1 VVNNIFVGQMHVATA
16 LFFFLMAGLMA
27 VVMRAQLALP
37 DSNLVGHGLF
47 NQLFTMHGSMMMF
60 LFATPVVGG
69 MAVYLLPSM
78 MGARDMPF
86 PRLSAYGF
94 WSYFIGGMI
103 FFSSLFFG
111 LAPDGGWFMYPPL
124 TSLEFSP
131 GINADFWLL
140 GIAFIEISVIAAAIE
155 IVVGIFRTRAPGM
168 TLDKLPVY
176 TWAMLVFAAMIIFA
190 FPALVLGTLML
201 ELERAFDWPFF
212 IAERGGDSLLWQHL
226 FWFFG
231 HPEVY
236 IIFIP
241 AAGMVSMIVPVMAQT
256 PLVGYRLVVLAL
268 IATGFFSFGL
278 WVHHMFATGMPKVS
292 LSFFSAASMAVA
304 IPSGIQVFAWIA
316 TIAAGRLKL
325 TVPTLFILGFLFIFT
340 LGGLTG
346 VMVAMIPFDWQAHDT
361 YFIVA
366 HLHYVLIGGLVFPL
380 FAALYFW
387 APMASRKPLSE
398 TLGRWAF
405 GLIFVGVNVTFFPM
419 HLTGLL
425 GMPRRVYTFP
435 AGLGWDE
442 LNLIS
447 SLGAVLLTVGV
458 GVIVFDFARNFR
470 SSALNNA
477 GNIWNA
483 DTLEWSMGRAYSM
496 RSIPIVASR
505 HPLWDQPELA
515 ADVGAGHYYMPAAP
529 TGGRETLITSPID
542 ARPQYVLQLPSA
554 DWAPIARRAV
564 HGRILLVPDLQD
576 GRAGPGLRC
585 RSARRVHLVAVAD
598 RSRRDARSVDIGGG
612 ITVPVYATGT
622 DSHSWWAMVTL
633 LVAIAT
639 LFTSLVFS
647 YSLSVDGQS
656 ARLAARRGVPSA
668 SLAARHC
675 RLCCTWPPAW
685 PWLWRAPRS
694 DVAPGRSGIATP
706 ALLGVAVM
714 LLVAAASIEIL
725 THWQSGLRPTAHSY
739 GAIVYLTGSLQGAA
753 VFTATIMGLFT
764 VAKHLSG
771 RLTSVRRV
779 TLDNVTLFWHY
790 AWRKASSGSSWCIC
804 WRACHRNRSDEQR
817 PLHPAHRLSAC
828 RHDRVGRGLHRRLHG
843 SRHRVRARSRRTWHV
858 RNSHPA
864 VLDRHRHQLVAL
876 AATGLMVLIAYRRR
890 PRPARTDPRA
900 SSRPWR

>member
-1 VVNNIFVGQMHVATA
+1 VTLPNPLERTAEENAELQAIWSPPRGWRFLSVVNNIFVGQMHVAAA

-78 MGARDMPF
+78 HGARDMPF

-94 WSYFIGGMI
+94 WSYVIGGMI

-168 TLDKLPVY
+168 TLDKIPVY

-256 PLVGYRLVVLAL
+256 PLIGYRLVVLAL

-316 TIAAGRLKL
+316 TIAAGRLRL
-325 TVPTLFILGFLFIFT
+325 TVPTLFILGFLFVFT

-346 VMVAMIPFDWQAHDT
+346 VMVAMIPFDWQVHDT
-361 YFIVA
+361 YFVVA

-380 FAALYFW
+380 FAALYYW
-387 APMASRKPLSE
+387 APMASRTPLSE

-447 SLGAVLLTVGV
+447 SLGAVMLAVGV

-483 DTLEWSMGRAYSM
+483 GTLEWSLAGTYSI
-496 RSIPIVASR
+496 RSIPLVTER
-505 HPLWDQPELA
+505 YPLWHQPGLA
-515 ADVGAGHYYMPAAP
+515 EEVSAGHHYMPAAP
-529 TGGRETLITSPID
+529 TGGRETIVTSPID
-542 ARPQYVLQLPSA
+542 ARPQYMLQLPSA
-554 DWAPIARRAV
+554 DWAPV
-564 HGRILLVPDLQD
+564 
-576 GRAGPGLRC
+576 
-585 RSARRVHLVAVAD
+585 
-598 RSRRDARSVDIGGG
+598 
-612 ITVPVYATGT
+612 
-622 DSHSWWAMVTL
+622 
-633 LVAIAT
+633 
-639 LFTSLVFS
+639 
-647 YSLSVDGQS
+647 
-656 ARLAARRGVPSA
+656 LAAC
-668 SLAARHC
+668 ARQ
-675 RLCCTWPPAW
+675 
-685 PWLWRAPRS
+685 
-694 DVAPGRSGIATP
+694 D
-706 ALLGVAVM
+706 
-714 LLVAAASIEIL
+714 
-725 THWQSGLRPTAHSY
+725 
-739 GAIVYLTGSLQGAA
+739 
-753 VFTATIMGLFT
+753 
-764 VAKHLSG
+764 
-771 RLTSVRRV
+771 
-779 TLDNVTLFWHY
+779 
-790 AWRKASSGSSWCIC
+790 SSCS
-804 WRACHRNRSDEQR
+804 
-817 PLHPAHRLSAC
+817 
-828 RHDRVGRGLHRRLHG
+828 
-843 SRHRVRARSRRTWHV
+843 
-858 RNSHPA
+858 
-864 VLDRHRHQLVAL
+864 
-876 AATGLMVLIAYRRR
+876 
-890 PRPARTDPRA
+890 
-900 SSRPWR
+900 

>member
-1 VVNNIFVGQMHVATA
+1 VTLPNPAQRSAQEHAQLQAIWSPPRGWRFLSVVNNIFVGQMHVATA

-155 IVVGIFRTRAPGM
+155 ITVGIFRTRAPGM

-190 FPALVLGTLML
+190 FPALVLGTIML

-361 YFIVA
+361 YFVVA

-380 FAALYFW
+380 FAALYYW

-515 ADVGAGHYYMPAAP
+515 GDVSAGHYYMPAAP

-554 DWAPIARRAV
+554 DWAP
-564 HGRILLVPDLQD
+564 LLAALCTAGFFLFLIFKMVVPALVFGVAALCAFIWWLWRTD
-576 GRAGPGLRC
+576 PGVTL
-585 RSARRVHLVAVAD
+585 D
-598 RSRRDARSVDIGGG
+598 PVDIGGG
-612 ITVPVYATGT
+612 ITVPVYASGT

-633 LVAIAT
+633 LVALAT

-647 YSLSVDGQS
+647 YLYLWMVNPHAWPPAEVSLPPLWLPV
-656 ARLAARRGVPSA
+656 LAGVLYLAA
-668 SLAARHC
+668 SLA
-675 RLCCTWPPAW
+675 
-685 PWLWRAPRS
+685 
-694 DVAPGRSGIATP
+694 VALASTALGRGATVRSGFATP
-706 ALLGVAVM
+706 ALLGLAVT

-739 GAIVYLTGSLQGAA
+739 GAIVYLTGSLQGVA

-779 TLDNVTLFWHY
+779 TLDNVTLFCHY
-790 AWRKASSGSSWCIC
+790 AVGQGIVGLIVVHLLA
-804 WRACHRNRSDEQR
+804 
-817 PLHPAHRLSAC
+817 RLI
-828 RHDRVGRGLHRRLHG
+828 G
-843 SRHRVRARSRRTWHV
+843 
-858 RNSHPA
+858 
-864 VLDRHRHQLVAL
+864 
-876 AATGLMVLIAYRRR
+876 TG
-890 PRPARTDPRA
+890 
-900 SSRPWR
+900 